1 MLAAKLLS
9 KAISMSTIPD
19 APRSIERLSDH
30 MADYDV
36 VLCDVWGVLHNGRM
50 AYPGAISAL
59 TQAREAGKYVIM
71 VTNAPRPWMQV
82 RQFMQRLNV
91 PDAICDEIITSGDV
105 TRALIETA
113 GTVAHLGPD
122 KDDTLYDG
130 LSAVRTDDLSQAN
143 AVVVTGLMDDIN
155 EKPED
160 YHPMMRTWL
169 EHDLPMVCA
178 NPDIVVE
185 VGGRLAWCA
194 GALAREYAGL
204 GGKVSMAGKP
214 YAPIYDQAIAMAQN
228 ALGRTVTRERV
239 MAIGDGQPTDV
250 TGAND
255 AGVDLLFIS
264 NGIHV
269 AEYGERDAPDMAQ
282 LAAFL
287 ESHGN
292 RARFTMPA
300 LA

>member
-1 MLAAKLLS
+1 MLQEVPQPE
-9 KAISMSTIPD
+9 AIEHLTD
-19 APRSIERLSDH
+19 VLGG
-30 MADYDV
+30 YDV
-36 VLCDVWGVLHNGRM
+36 VLCDVWGVLHNGQV

-59 TQAREAGKYVIM
+59 MAAREAGAFVIM
-71 VTNAPRPWMQV
+71 VTNAPRPWLQV

-91 PDAICDEIITSGDV
+91 PDEICDAIITSGDV

-113 GTVAHLGPD
+113 GIVAHLGPD
-122 KDDTLYDG
+122 KDDTLYHG
-130 LSAVRTDDLSQAN
+130 LSAERTNDLSSAQG
-143 AVVVTGLMDDIN
+143 VVVTGLRDDIN

-160 YHPMMRTWL
+160 YHPLMRKWL
-169 EHDLPMVCA
+169 EHGLPMICA

-194 GALAREYAGL
+194 GALAREYAKL
-204 GGKVSMAGKP
+204 GGQVSMAGKP
-214 YAPIYDQAIAMAQN
+214 YAPIYDQALDIAATH
-228 ALGRTVTRERV
+228 LGQPVARERV
-239 MAIGDGQPTDV
+239 IAIGDGQPTDV

-269 AEYGERDAPDMAQ
+269 AEYGERDVPDMDR
-282 LAAFL
+282 LSAFL
-287 ESHGN
+287 HEHGN
-292 RARFTMPA
+292 RARYTMPA